1 MYLKDCFKSISEQEF
16 KDYETVLVVDDLQDD
31 KDEFQQVIDEYKDKI
46 NLKIFYLEG
55 KTGVSAARN
64 LGMDK
69 AQGEYIYFLDNDDY
83 IYDDG
88 IKKLLDVMDEDT
100 DMAYGR
106 VQGTY
111 QGTVTFEEKR
121 DIEKEEENLEKYDF
135 DNPIE
140 SRLTHFRRLER
151 LTVLGALY
159 RKSLFT
165 DNNIRF
171 NEEQYCF
178 ADVRVLTEILCTT
191 KKIKSNVNAIYVKR
205 HHNDRY
211 NNPAIEQTPKIESMP
226 YYFMAIDNA
235 KKVAEGHPEIQG
247 HFDLIEA
254 KFVTLYLIKKLR
266 WNT

>member
-46 NLKIFYLEG
+46 NLKVFYLEG

-111 QGTVTFEEKR
+111 QGTVTFEESVILKR
-121 DIEKEEENLEKYDF
+121 KRKILKNMILIIPLSQDLLILEDWKD
-135 DNPIE
+135 
-140 SRLTHFRRLER
+140 
-151 LTVLGALY
+151 
-159 RKSLFT
+159 
-165 DNNIRF
+165 
-171 NEEQYCF
+171 
-178 ADVRVLTEILCTT
+178 
-191 KKIKSNVNAIYVKR
+191 
-205 HHNDRY
+205 
-211 NNPAIEQTPKIESMP
+211 
-226 YYFMAIDNA
+226 
-235 KKVAEGHPEIQG
+235 
-247 HFDLIEA
+247 
-254 KFVTLYLIKKLR
+254 
-266 WNT
+266 

>member
-1 MYLKDCFKSISEQEF
+1 MVSIIVTHRKWLLYLKDCFKSISEQEF

-111 QGTVTFEEKR
+111 QGTVTFEERNFIIILPCSVSFRVPIHSSKKPDDR
-121 DIEKEEENLEKYDF
+121 TVRKASNTLWAVRGDF
-135 DNPIE
+135 EI
-140 SRLTHFRRLER
+140 RHLRRLSR
-151 LTVLGALY
+151 V
-159 RKSLFT
+159 S
-165 DNNIRF
+165 
-171 NEEQYCF
+171 
-178 ADVRVLTEILCTT
+178 ADTRE
-191 KKIKSNVNAIYVKR
+191 Y
-205 HHNDRY
+205 
-211 NNPAIEQTPKIESMP
+211 
-226 YYFMAIDNA
+226 
-235 KKVAEGHPEIQG
+235 
-247 HFDLIEA
+247 
-254 KFVTLYLIKKLR
+254 
-266 WNT
+266 